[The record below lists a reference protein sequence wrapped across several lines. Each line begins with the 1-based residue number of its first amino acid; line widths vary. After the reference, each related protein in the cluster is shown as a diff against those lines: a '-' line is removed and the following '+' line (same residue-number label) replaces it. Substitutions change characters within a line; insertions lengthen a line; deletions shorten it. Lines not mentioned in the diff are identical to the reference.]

1 MRGRPQQSWSSLTLV
16 IVLLLTTLQ
25 VLNVQLKQIV
35 LKGTQTM
42 KSLKINQQIKIH
54 LLFFF
59 IKVPYTHF
67 S

>member
-16 IVLLLTTLQ
+16 IFLLLTTLQ

-42 KSLKINQQIKIH
+42 KSLKINQQIKRH
-54 LLFFF
+54 LL
-59 IKVPYTHF
+59 
-67 S
+67 